1 MFRIETET
9 KQSDID
15 LSFIYSSFRF
25 IGFHSKV
32 RKELLPKNNKKNST
46 NSKNKK
52 KNSTN
57 SKYKKSY
64 RKYSTG
70 WEEIVKLLLREGSP
84 INVNDN
90 YGMSPLHFAGKIY
103 TLHVSLYGILLI
115 NVIL

>member
-1 MFRIETET
+1 MFKIETKTE
-9 KQSDID
+9 QSDID

-32 RKELLPKNNKKNST
+32 RKELHFKKKKKNYT

-52 KNSTN
+52 KL
-57 SKYKKSY
+57 Y

-90 YGMSPLHFAGKIY
+90 YGMSPLHFAGTIS
-103 TLHVSLYGILLI
+103 TLQVPLYSM
-115 NVIL
+115 VFC